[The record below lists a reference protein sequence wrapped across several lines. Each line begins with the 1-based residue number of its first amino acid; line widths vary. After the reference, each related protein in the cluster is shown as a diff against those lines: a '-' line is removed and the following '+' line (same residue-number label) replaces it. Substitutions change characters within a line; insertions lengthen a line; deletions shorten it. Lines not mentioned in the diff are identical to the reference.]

1 LTRLY
6 LFLFVCYILIES
18 GTGLYKYSYYANNI
32 FVRGTFHVLYDFI
45 VVTVSQFGY
54 LNLISKAFHIAIF
67 HVIFKYKIVSSY
79 IK

>member
-1 LTRLY
+1 M
-6 LFLFVCYILIES
+6 
-18 GTGLYKYSYYANNI
+18 
-32 FVRGTFHVLYDFI
+32 LYDFI